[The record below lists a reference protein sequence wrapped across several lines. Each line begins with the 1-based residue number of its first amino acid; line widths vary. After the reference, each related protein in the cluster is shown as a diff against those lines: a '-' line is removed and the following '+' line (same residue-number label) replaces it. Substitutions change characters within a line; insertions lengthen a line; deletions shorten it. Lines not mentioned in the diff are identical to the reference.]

1 MKNYTVFS
9 EGRILKSGA
18 LESIAS
24 YLKEQCDA
32 EKLFQGQFLVI
43 DDDIGDAVDLDLSGS
58 KAAVKERY
66 STSAVAVS
74 EEKRPDSRSRGRLK
88 LGVVSKEVTLLPR
101 HWEWLAL
108 QPGGASVALRRLID
122 EARKQS
128 GNEDQMRVMQERTY
142 KAMSHIAAHLPNYE
156 DALRALFALDQA
168 KFLQMIET
176 WPVDYRNYLM
186 KLGGLVSA

>member
-1 MKNYTVFS
+1 MKNYTVFC

-18 LESIAS
+18 LESIAL

-66 STSAVAVS
+66 AKSVVTPS
-74 EEKRPDSRSRGRLK
+74 EGKQPDSRSRGRPK

-108 QPGGASVALRRLID
+108 QPGGASVALRKLID

-128 GNEDQMRVMQERTY
+128 GNIDQMRVMQERTY

>member
-9 EGRILKSGA
+9 EERILKSGA
-18 LESIAS
+18 LFEIAV
-24 YLKEQCDA
+24 YLKEHYDA
-32 EKLFQGQFLVI
+32 RKVFQGQFLVI
-43 DDDIGDAVDLDLSGS
+43 DDHLGDAIDLDLSGT
-58 KAAVKERY
+58 KPAVKERY
-66 STSAVAVS
+66 AKQELPVE
-74 EEKRPDSRSRGRLK
+74 EEKQAESRSRGRPK

-108 QPGGASVALRRLID
+108 QPGGASVALRKLID

-128 GNEDQMRVMQERTY
+128 GSQDQMRVMQERTY
-142 KAMSHIAAHLPNYE
+142 KAMSHIAAHLPHYE

-186 KLGGLVSA
+186 RMAGLASP

>member
-74 EEKRPDSRSRGRLK
+74 EEKRPDSRSRGRPK